1 MVCSKM
7 RPRFLQPINY
17 LEVFKAAFK
26 MLETTASEAQKSGLG
41 LPYGKVVKNPCQK
54 CMLFFHSRNPALI
67 CVKCVLV
74 ATGRVRLVRGC

>member
-1 MVCSKM
+1 MVCYKM

-54 CMLFFHSRNPALI
+54 CMLFFHSRHPCSHLCEMCPGGNRPCEA
-67 CVKCVLV
+67 
-74 ATGRVRLVRGC
+74 G